1 MGEIRSGDIVGRKSY
16 NCDILFKVEEIYEKQ
31 NEKYA
36 LLKGLDMR
44 LKADAPLRDLEL
56 KEPTEILEYR
66 NKIFEKLNAQFRN
79 VILERELS
87 RKFLNIGE
95 KGGKKTSFFEV
106 PGKVIHIDGDREYLD
121 KCLRNYLRLNIEA
134 MGFYVPEK
142 EQPRKVK
149 EILLENSANILVL
162 TGHDAIKKNP
172 KDISDLNNYRNSR
185 YFIEAV
191 RAARQ
196 VKPNK
201 DDLVIFA
208 GACQSHFEAILEA
221 GANFASSPKRVLIH
235 AYDPIFVVEKIAYT
249 YFDEVL
255 NVQDVAKN
263 SITGEEG
270 IGGIETHG
278 QFRWG
283 YPKAW

>member
-16 NCDILFKVEEIYEKQ
+16 RSDILFRVEEIYEIH

-44 LKADAPLRDLEL
+44 LNADAPLWDLEL
-56 KEPTEILEYR
+56 KEPPEILEYR
-66 NKIFEKLNAQFRN
+66 NKILEKYNAQIRN
-79 VILERELS
+79 ILIDRELH
-87 RKFLNIGE
+87 RKYINIGE
-95 KGGKKTSFFEV
+95 KEEKKMHFFEV
-106 PGKVIHIDGDREYLD
+106 PGRVIHIDGDKEYLD
-121 KCLRNYLRLNIEA
+121 KCMRNYMRLNIEA

-142 EQPRKVK
+142 EQPYKVK
-149 EILLENSANILVL
+149 EILLENSADILVL
-162 TGHDAIKKNP
+162 TGHDGLKKNP
-172 KDISDLNNYRNSR
+172 ENLSDLNNYRNSK

-196 VKPNK
+196 LKPNK

-263 SITGEEG
+263 SITGEDG